1 MKLTQLNLLETIAH
15 LAADH
20 IEDTEQIAENERAM
34 AENEKTIT
42 ELKKVIA
49 IQKNAIRQL
58 KLEKGFFVSELKAYI
73 DGMGSEEDSDDE
85 ICNICGLPKDGDD
98 DEEDEPI
105 AEEDEP
111 IE

>member
-15 LAADH
+15 LVADH

-34 AENEKTIT
+34 AENEKTIA
-42 ELKKVIA
+42 ECKKVIA

-73 DGMGSEEDSDDE
+73 DGMGSEDDSDDEE

-98 DEEDEPI
+98 DEEDER
-105 AEEDEP
+105 